1 MLEFLLWIL
10 STCPHSEHNVPPIQN
25 ASPQLVPVR
34 SRWATCLVAAMAAMM
49 ALKHGDR
56 CWFGDGLGVTIDDGQ
71 KKEPKKK
78 KTCTKTDT
86 SGSFFLDIIF
96 QHLKEAFS
104 FFNWDEKNDPGRVEA
119 GDYSATQKG
128 SGPFAVEQLKEY
140 ALHTSFT
147 HTILTCFAT
156 EFYPF
161 HPFLWIL
168 WVQTWRFPMFWGATF
183 VLGLSWHKMHPK
195 MVIFFGKTDGRTH
208 RMFILTV
215 AANPATH
222 QRVGW
227 SISAAKLYTGQPPHP
242 SLVGALEPWNFMT
255 FHSIWDVFLPID
267 ELHHFSEGVQV
278 GQPPITS
285 PTPWAAFVGSGRDGC
300 GAANGLQLGFYYAIL
315 TGFMGIIWNHCFKQ
329 RVERDGKGFWEL
341 LKTSTRK
348 RGVSVCHSQKVKY
361 D

>member
-1 MLEFLLWIL
+1 
-10 STCPHSEHNVPPIQN
+10 
-25 ASPQLVPVR
+25 
-34 SRWATCLVAAMAAMM
+34 MM

-56 CWFGDGLGVTIDDGQ
+56 CWFEDGLGVTIDDGQ
-71 KKEPKKK
+71 KKEAKKK

-86 SGSFFLDIIF
+86 SGSFFFLNIIF

-104 FFNWDEKNDPGRVEA
+104 FFNWDEKKWSWESWSWGLFSNPF
-119 GDYSATQKG
+119 KG

-255 FHSIWDVFLPID
+255 FHSIWDVILPID

-300 GAANGLQLGFYYAIL
+300 GAANGLQHFTTRVLLCYTDWLHG
-315 TGFMGIIWNHCFKQ
+315 NHMESLFQATRRKGWQ
-329 RVERDGKGFWEL
+329 RVLGTAKNIHQKKGVCQCVTPKKWNMTKLWPPRPMGRWLGICSKIKINFKNQNTDIIE
-341 LKTSTRK
+341 SK
-348 RGVSVCHSQKVKY
+348 RWGR
-361 D
+361 